1 MNNKGSDKNVV
12 TEDVNELK
20 RLLYSDNL
28 TQYGK
33 RKLVSYYDK
42 RIQELE
48 EYIAIAPNLDE
59 MTATKYIAIQEEA
72 YIRGKAEEQQ
82 KAEQIIRE
90 NYIPKQA
97 VIDKI
102 DELGISDEDIN
113 IKHVLQELLGGES
126 K

>member
-1 MNNKGSDKNVV
+1 
-12 TEDVNELK
+12 
-20 RLLYSDNL
+20 
-28 TQYGK
+28 
-33 RKLVSYYDK
+33 
-42 RIQELE
+42 
-48 EYIAIAPNLDE
+48 

-97 VIDKI
+97 VIDLI
-102 DELGISDEDIN
+102 ENETIN
-113 IKHVLQELLGGES
+113 INGFECIAVEDLQELLEGER